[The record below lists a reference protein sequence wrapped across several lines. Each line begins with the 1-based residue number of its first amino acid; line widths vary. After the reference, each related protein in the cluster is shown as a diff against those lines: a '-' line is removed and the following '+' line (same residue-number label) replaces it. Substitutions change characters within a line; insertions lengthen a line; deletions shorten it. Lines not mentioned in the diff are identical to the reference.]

1 MAERAEAER
10 SNHGSLDAAFD
21 IAERDSEVGAGII
34 AGALAYRLFIWLL
47 PFGLVLVAGL
57 GIAAGASSESPQAA
71 AKSVGLAGL
80 VSNSIASAAKG
91 SARWYALAVGIPVLL
106 YTTRSLLRALIVA
119 HRLAWTDLRATAPK
133 PTVRATVRL
142 LVLLSGYFVLT
153 GLASTARHSS
163 FAVGMLVSLILLA
176 PYGGLW
182 LLVSV
187 RLPHRDAD
195 WRALLPGALVFG
207 VGAELIQVVAAY
219 FIAPWSLSKQG
230 TYGALGIAA
239 ALLFALYV
247 VGRLMV
253 GTAVLNATLWDRKLR
268 AAQRSPAETASTAP

>member
-21 IAERDSEVGAGII
+21 VAERDSEVGAGII

-119 HRLAWTDLRATAPK
+119 HRLAWTDLRAAAPK

-163 FAVGMLVSLILLA
+163 FPAGLLVSLILLV

-187 RLPHRDAD
+187 RLPHREAD

-207 VGAELIQVVAAY
+207 VGGELIQVVAAY

-268 AAQRSPAETASTAP
+268 ASRRSPAETTSTAP